1 MESGQL
7 EILFWLPTPEIF
19 PRFRVASLPVS
30 IHLRPGDVVL
40 RYRRMIG
47 EGGQFDVEPERADAW
62 RILIARAVRNKSFVG
77 DIQCEF
83 ALMVQGAH
91 VEGVCARQRLR

>member
-1 MESGQL
+1 MLYAKLCAQVSGNFRFSPTTPAALALLGVPATNFSRCLGALAGVRMESGQL

-40 RYRRMIG
+40 RYRRMI
-47 EGGQFDVEPERADAW
+47 
-62 RILIARAVRNKSFVG
+62 
-77 DIQCEF
+77 
-83 ALMVQGAH
+83 
-91 VEGVCARQRLR
+91 